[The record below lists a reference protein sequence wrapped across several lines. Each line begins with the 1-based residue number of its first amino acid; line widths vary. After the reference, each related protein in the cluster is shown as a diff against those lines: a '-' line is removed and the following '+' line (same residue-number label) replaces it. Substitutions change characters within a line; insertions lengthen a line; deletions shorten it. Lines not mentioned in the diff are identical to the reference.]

1 MMTHTKSWTF
11 LFGLSLVFLTSCLPG
26 QKLAQTFVKSGPKI
40 RLMVTPPD
48 YVFKY
53 NHKGEDI
60 EGFAKMTD
68 KQQDSALFYSSLYI
82 QRISDSAV
90 LEDYVN
96 QFIAELRKANFEVF
110 LPDQADSFLSNQAQA
125 YMVNISQIQ
134 IDEYTYPLEDK
145 EPINDTVYYK
155 KFNLNALDF
164 SVWFEL
170 AKVNAEK
177 PRKTLLYDSQ
187 SAFDNF
193 DGNFIVDPWSNSVR
207 YKYHID
213 TLSLSDVH
221 DMARFL
227 GRRHAEYI
235 FDFFM
240 NQWVAF
246 NMPPD
251 QYSSYYYYHYN
262 RKRNI
267 MEATDE
273 DRFQILPDK

>member
-1 MMTHTKSWTF
+1 MKSWTY
-11 LFGLSLVFLTSCLPG
+11 LLGLSLLFLVSCLPE
-26 QKLAQTFVKSGPKI
+26 QKLAQTFAKSGPKI

-48 YVFKY
+48 YIYKY

-60 EGFAKMTD
+60 DGFAQMTD
-68 KQQDSALFYSSLYI
+68 KQQDSALFYSSLFI
-82 QRISDSAV
+82 QRLSDSSL
-90 LEDYVN
+90 LEEYIN
-96 QFIAELRKANFEVF
+96 QFIAELRKANFEVY
-110 LPDQADSFLSNQAQA
+110 LPDQIDSFLSNQTQA

-134 IDEYTYPLEDK
+134 LDEYTYPLEDK

-155 KFNLNALDF
+155 KFNLNAMDF

-170 AKVNAEK
+170 SKVNAEK
-177 PRKTLLYDSQ
+177 PKKTILYDSQ
-187 SAFDNF
+187 SAYDSF
-193 DGNFIVDPWSNSVR
+193 DGNFIVDPWTNTVR

-213 TLSLSDVH
+213 SLSLSDVY

-227 GRRHAEYI
+227 GRRHGEYL

-246 NMPPD
+246 NMPQN
-251 QYSSYYYYHYN
+251 QYSTYYYHYN
-262 RKRNI
+262 RKRNM

-273 DRFQILPDK
+273 DRFQILNDR

>member
-1 MMTHTKSWTF
+1 MMNLMKSWTY
-11 LFGLSLVFLTSCLPG
+11 LLGLSLLFLVSCLPE
-26 QKLAQTFVKSGPKI
+26 QKLAQTFAKSGPKI

-48 YVFKY
+48 YIYKY

-60 EGFAKMTD
+60 DGFAQMTD
-68 KQQDSALFYSSLYI
+68 KQQDSALFYSSLFI
-82 QRISDSAV
+82 QRLSDSSL
-90 LEDYVN
+90 LEEYIN
-96 QFIAELRKANFEVF
+96 QFIAELRKANFEVY
-110 LPDQADSFLSNQAQA
+110 LPDQIDSFLSNQTQA

-134 IDEYTYPLEDK
+134 LDEYTYPLEDK

-155 KFNLNALDF
+155 KFNLNAMDF

-170 AKVNAEK
+170 SKVNAEK
-177 PRKTLLYDSQ
+177 PKKTILYDSQ
-187 SAFDNF
+187 SAYDSF
-193 DGNFIVDPWSNSVR
+193 DGNFIVDPWTNTVR

-213 TLSLSDVH
+213 SLSLSDVY

-227 GRRHAEYI
+227 GRRHGEYL

-246 NMPPD
+246 NMPQN
-251 QYSSYYYYHYN
+251 QYSTYYYHYN
-262 RKRNI
+262 RKRNM

-273 DRFQILPDK
+273 DRFQILNDR